1 MMMTSFNH
9 RPMLIATVALVGLN
23 LRPFM
28 TSIGPVA
35 NPIRTGTGLS
45 LQGIALLTLVPM
57 LLMGIIAF
65 VGPSIQSALG
75 ERKAI
80 LTALAIICLG
90 CALRFIVPN
99 GGFLILTAAIIGLG
113 VAIVQACFPSMIK
126 REFADHLGPMM
137 GLYSA
142 MLMGGG
148 ALGALIAPM
157 VTSMSGD
164 WKIGLSIFTLP
175 AIAALLLASC
185 FLARPAKSQY
195 KLPSVGVFMK
205 QPRTWLL
212 IFCFGLINGGYS
224 SIVAWLAPSYQER
237 GWSATASGNLMA
249 VLTLSQAAAALL
261 LPYLSRTNKDRR
273 IWIGLTLL
281 MQLLGFAG
289 LAFIPEYLPYLWV
302 VVLGA
307 GLGGSF
313 ALLMI
318 VVLDHLA
325 DPAHAGQLS
334 ALMQGGGFLLAAIA
348 PWLLAVFHGLTGGYT
363 LGWIWHLAMVVV
375 VSILVIRLNPT
386 HYAKAIRLVK

>member
-1 MMMTSFNH
+1 MLTSFQH
-9 RPMLIATVALVGLN
+9 RPLLIATVALVGLN

-28 TSIGPVA
+28 TSIGPVT
-35 NPIRTGTGLS
+35 NSIRTGTGLN

-65 VGPSIQSALG
+65 VGPAIQSALG

-80 LTALAIICLG
+80 LTALAVICIG
-90 CALRFIVPN
+90 CALRFISPN
-99 GGFLILTAAIIGLG
+99 GGFLILTAAIIGFG
-113 VAIVQACFPSMIK
+113 VAIVQASFPSMIK

-148 ALGALIAPM
+148 AVGALIAPLITGM
-157 VTSMSGD
+157 TGN
-164 WKIGLSIFTLP
+164 WKIGLSVFSVP
-175 AIAALLLASC
+175 AMAAFVLANC

-195 KLPSVGVFMK
+195 KLPPVGVFMK

-224 SIVAWLAPSYQER
+224 SIVAWLAPAYQEL

-249 VLTLSQAAAALL
+249 LLTLSQAAAALL
-261 LPYLSRTNKDRR
+261 LPYLSRSNQDRR
-273 IWIGLTLL
+273 LWIALTLI

-289 LAFIPEYLPYLWV
+289 LAFIPESLPYFWV
-302 VVLGA
+302 VSLGA
-307 GLGGSF
+307 GLGGCF

-334 ALMQGGGFLLAAIA
+334 ALMQGGGFLLAALA
-348 PWLLAVFHGLTGGYT
+348 PWLLAVFHGITGHYT
-363 LGWIWHLAMVVV
+363 LGWIWHFAMVVV
-375 VSILVIRLNPT
+375 VAILVIRLNPT
-386 HYAKAIRLVK
+386 HYGKAICLNK

>member
-1 MMMTSFNH
+1 MLTSPQH
-9 RPMLIATVALVGLN
+9 RPLLIATVALVGLN

-28 TSIGPVA
+28 TSIGPVT
-35 NPIRTGTGLS
+35 NSIRTGTGLS

-65 VGPSIQSALG
+65 VGPAIQSALG

-90 CALRFIVPN
+90 CALRFISPN
-99 GGFLILTAAIIGLG
+99 GGFLILTAAIIGFG
-113 VAIVQACFPSMIK
+113 VAIVQASFPSMIK

-148 ALGALIAPM
+148 AVGALIAPLITGM
-157 VTSMSGD
+157 TGN
-164 WKIGLSIFTLP
+164 WKIGLSVFSVP
-175 AIAALLLASC
+175 AMAAFVLANC
-185 FLARPAKSQY
+185 FLARPAKAQY
-195 KLPSVGVFMK
+195 TLPSVGVLLR

-212 IFCFGLINGGYS
+212 ICCFGLINGGYS
-224 SIVAWLAPSYQER
+224 SIVAWLAPAYQEL

-249 VLTLSQAAAALL
+249 LLTLSQAAAALL
-261 LPYLSRTNKDRR
+261 LPYLSRSNQDRR
-273 IWIGLTLL
+273 LWIALTLI

-289 LAFIPEYLPYLWV
+289 LAFIPESLPYFWV
-302 VVLGA
+302 VTLGA
-307 GLGGSF
+307 GLGGCF

-334 ALMQGGGFLLAAIA
+334 ALMQGGGFLLAAFA
-348 PWLLAVFHGLTGGYT
+348 PWLLAVFHGITGHYT
-363 LGWIWHLAMVVV
+363 LGWIWHFAMVVLV
-375 VSILVIRLNPT
+375 AILVIRLNPT
-386 HYAKAIRLVK
+386 HYGKAICLKK

>member
-1 MMMTSFNH
+1 MLTSPQH
-9 RPMLIATVALVGLN
+9 RPLLIATVALVGLN

-28 TSIGPVA
+28 TSIGPVT
-35 NPIRTGTGLS
+35 NSIRTGTGLS

-65 VGPSIQSALG
+65 VGPAIQSALG

-80 LTALAIICLG
+80 LTALAVICLG
-90 CALRFIVPN
+90 CALRFISPN
-99 GGFLILTAAIIGLG
+99 GGFLILTAAIIGFG
-113 VAIVQACFPSMIK
+113 VAIVQASFPSMIK

-148 ALGALIAPM
+148 AVGALIAPL
-157 VTSMSGD
+157 VTSVTGN
-164 WKIGLSIFTLP
+164 WKIGLSVFSLP
-175 AIAALLLASC
+175 AIAAFVLASC

-195 KLPSVGVFMK
+195 TLPSVGVLLK

-212 IFCFGLINGGYS
+212 ICCFGLINGGYS
-224 SIVAWLAPSYQER
+224 SIVAWLAPAYQEL

-249 VLTLSQAAAALL
+249 LLTLSQAAAALL
-261 LPYLSRTNKDRR
+261 LPYLSRRNQDRR
-273 IWIGLTLL
+273 LWIALTLI

-289 LAFIPEYLPYLWV
+289 LAFMPESLPYFWV
-302 VVLGA
+302 VTLGA
-307 GLGGSF
+307 GLGGCF

-334 ALMQGGGFLLAAIA
+334 ALMQGGGFLLAALA
-348 PWLLAVFHGLTGGYT
+348 PWLLAVFHGVTGHYT
-363 LGWIWHLAMVVV
+363 LGWIWHFAMVVLV
-375 VSILVIRLNPT
+375 AILVIRLNPT
-386 HYAKAIRLVK
+386 HYGKAIRLTK

>member
-1 MMMTSFNH
+1 MLTSPQH
-9 RPMLIATVALVGLN
+9 RPLLIATVALVGLN

-28 TSIGPVA
+28 TSIGPVT
-35 NPIRTGTGLS
+35 NSIRTGTGLS

-65 VGPSIQSALG
+65 VGPAIQSALG

-90 CALRFIVPN
+90 CALRFISPN
-99 GGFLILTAAIIGLG
+99 GGFLILTAAIIGFG
-113 VAIVQACFPSMIK
+113 VAIVQASFPSMIK

-148 ALGALIAPM
+148 AVGALIAPLITGM
-157 VTSMSGD
+157 TGN
-164 WKIGLSIFTLP
+164 WKIGLSVFSVP
-175 AIAALLLASC
+175 AMAAFVLASC

-195 KLPSVGVFMK
+195 TLPSVGVFMK

-212 IFCFGLINGGYS
+212 ICCFGLINGGYS
-224 SIVAWLAPSYQER
+224 SIVAWLAPAYQEL

-249 VLTLSQAAAALL
+249 LLTLSQAVAALL
-261 LPYLSRTNKDRR
+261 LPYLSRRNQDRR
-273 IWIGLTLL
+273 FWIALTLI

-289 LAFIPEYLPYLWV
+289 LAFIPESLPYFWV
-302 VVLGA
+302 VTLGA
-307 GLGGSF
+307 GLGGCF

-334 ALMQGGGFLLAAIA
+334 ALMQGGGFLLAALA
-348 PWLLAVFHGLTGGYT
+348 PWLLAVFHGVTGHYT
-363 LGWIWHLAMVVV
+363 LGWIWHFAMVVV
-375 VSILVIRLNPT
+375 VAILVIRLNPT
-386 HYAKAIRLVK
+386 HYGKAIRLTQ